1 MIKQTV
7 AVVVAKT
14 IFSVALIVAVLS
26 IALVQTQTVKAQDG
40 SSAGAQAARADFRN
54 DRDTPHG
61 SCEEHGVDVT
71 QYPGWCLGFKA
82 SYAIQWAILKLG
94 Q

>member
-1 MIKQTV
+1 MIKQTL

-14 IFSVALIVAVLS
+14 IFSVALIIAVLS

-40 SSAGAQAARADFRN
+40 SSAGAQAARADFRI

-82 SYAIQWAILKLG
+82 SYLIQWFILKAG